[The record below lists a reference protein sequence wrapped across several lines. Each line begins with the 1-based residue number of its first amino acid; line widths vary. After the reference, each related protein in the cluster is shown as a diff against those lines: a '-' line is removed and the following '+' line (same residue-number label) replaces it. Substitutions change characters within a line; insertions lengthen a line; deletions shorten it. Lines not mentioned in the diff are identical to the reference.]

1 MKKIIL
7 FLLVVLVTNFKAQV
21 NADCVNAIALCSTP
35 SFTFFAGQGF
45 GNTNE
50 TPTTNNISNPSI
62 NPGSSNSGCL
72 LAGELKPQWLLITI
86 GNAGMLEFV
95 FGAANS
101 QNPQTG
107 CYDWAMWPYSPST
120 CANILNNTLPPVRCN
135 WNATCSNGTGIA
147 SAASYGVFGG
157 NAGDFEPPLAVNAC
171 QQFIICISNYSGVN
185 TLVSFQSLGTASL
198 SCNPNCNP
206 SYQICSGNSVTITP
220 VNYANLT
227 NPSYSIQPGGTTNTT
242 GTFVVSPTSTTTYT
256 TFITGTNSNNAVITI
271 TATSNVTVNPQPQIS
286 PTFTQAT
293 CSSSLNAVNLN
304 LSGSSSYTVLWS
316 PSPSTLSTNQQVGTG
331 LPAGQTNVTVTAAG
345 GCSATTSFTMSA
357 VTIPTFTLTNLTN
370 SYSITCLTPIINLSA
385 ATNYTGTGNF
395 NWINSPPTLT
405 STSNSIT
412 ITGSNLGNYTV
423 SLTDPNTNCSTTQTF
438 AIGQN
443 TAVPVNVVNPV
454 SQIINCNSG
463 AVTFTNTISSPTVN
477 TTTTW
482 YYPGAPFPGPGSLVT
497 NLNPNIG
504 SPTSPGTATI
514 LTCNNVNGCCNT
526 KTVQITSTSAFP
538 TINVTS
544 STNFTLGCAPQ
555 NTTNLCVTGTS
566 TNGPVQYAILPP
578 SSTATVPYS
587 SSLFSGTN
595 CTITTVAGTW
605 TFVVRDPISGCQT
618 PLPVVILSQITPPNV
633 SAAMLTQTLTCNN
646 PSVLAVGSS
655 STANTTVG
663 WLIPSSPFSL
673 PTPTIT
679 IGTLTG
685 PSTNTAL
692 PNPYAI
698 YTVVATNSVSS
709 CISTQTIQ
717 IYQNFW
723 TPKAIGVAYSNPANI
738 TCNNQCVSL
747 TFTNATLSYTGGIS
761 IPSNTWTT
769 PPPALNTSFNS
780 TVSACY
786 VGIYTLTVKDS
797 QNGCI
802 SNTAIPVALLE
813 NKPVL
818 ASLPIFT
825 LDCAPTSSTSA
836 TKIQISLTNSL
847 TAWSILITN
856 YPPAAVFSNFALTS
870 PPNGYTS
877 PGVST
882 ATFSVNKIGAY
893 RFVVKNLQTGCSEI
907 GEFYVSAGGLT
918 ADFRPD
924 VVTGFAPLTVNFTN
938 LSSSSNASTGTQSI
952 TSNWAFGN
960 GYTLTTS
967 SASISPSSIYNNPGT
982 YTITLIST
990 KGTVCVD
997 SAFKVIKVE
1006 LPSKLEIPNV
1016 FTPNGDGS
1024 NDVFFLKTSNLAE
1037 ITCLIFDRWGNKVYD
1052 LTSSTGNIAWD
1063 GKNQE
1068 GKESAAGTYF
1078 YIIKATGKDGTTYD
1092 KKGNVSLYR

>member
-1 MKKIIL
+1 
-7 FLLVVLVTNFKAQV
+7 
-21 NADCVNAIALCSTP
+21 
-35 SFTFFAGQGF
+35 
-45 GNTNE
+45 
-50 TPTTNNISNPSI
+50 
-62 NPGSSNSGCL
+62 
-72 LAGELKPQWLLITI
+72 
-86 GNAGMLEFV
+86 
-95 FGAANS
+95 
-101 QNPQTG
+101 
-107 CYDWAMWPYSPST
+107 
-120 CANILNNTLPPVRCN
+120 
-135 WNATCSNGTGIA
+135 
-147 SAASYGVFGG
+147 
-157 NAGDFEPPLAVNAC
+157 
-171 QQFIICISNYSGVN
+171 
-185 TLVSFQSLGTASL
+185 
-198 SCNPNCNP
+198 
-206 SYQICSGNSVTITP
+206 
-220 VNYANLT
+220 
-227 NPSYSIQPGGTTNTT
+227 
-242 GTFVVSPTSTTTYT
+242 
-256 TFITGTNSNNAVITI
+256 
-271 TATSNVTVNPQPQIS
+271 
-286 PTFTQAT
+286 
-293 CSSSLNAVNLN
+293 
-304 LSGSSSYTVLWS
+304 
-316 PSPSTLSTNQQVGTG
+316 
-331 LPAGQTNVTVTAAG
+331 
-345 GCSATTSFTMSA
+345 
-357 VTIPTFTLTNLTN
+357 
-370 SYSITCLTPIINLSA
+370 
-385 ATNYTGTGNF
+385 
-395 NWINSPPTLT
+395 
-405 STSNSIT
+405 
-412 ITGSNLGNYTV
+412 
-423 SLTDPNTNCSTTQTF
+423 
-438 AIGQN
+438 
-443 TAVPVNVVNPV
+443 
-454 SQIINCNSG
+454 
-463 AVTFTNTISSPTVN
+463 
-477 TTTTW
+477 
-482 YYPGAPFPGPGSLVT
+482 
-497 NLNPNIG
+497 
-504 SPTSPGTATI
+504 
-514 LTCNNVNGCCNT
+514 
-526 KTVQITSTSAFP
+526 
-538 TINVTS
+538 
-544 STNFTLGCAPQ
+544 
-555 NTTNLCVTGTS
+555 
-566 TNGPVQYAILPP
+566 LPP

-587 SSLFSGTN
+587 TSLFSGTN
-595 CTITTVAGTW
+595 CTITTVPGTW

-618 PLPVVILSQITPPNV
+618 PLPVIILSQITAPNV

-685 PSTNTAL
+685 PSTSTAL
-692 PNPYAI
+692 PSPYCF

-825 LDCAPTSSTSA
+825 LDCAPTASTSA

-847 TAWSILITN
+847 TAWSILIKN
-856 YPPAAVFSNFALTS
+856 YPPGTGFSNLALTS

-877 PGVST
+877 PSVNT
-882 ATFSVNKIGAY
+882 VTFSVDKPGNYG
-893 RFVVKNLQTGCSEI
+893 FVVTNLQTGCAEYGQFTVTS
-907 GEFYVSAGGLT
+907 GGLT

-990 KGTVCVD
+990 KGIVCVD